1 MNIPTAMVL
10 IFMSINFIRFIK
22 IIKKSYQFNINTRV
36 IGHILNVLIEHEFDN
51 YQFLL
56 LSILIMNQEFDNYF
70 KSYALLSDN
79 NKTIKKKQLLL
90 GVLNGYFNMYQTE
103 EKFILTHTYLKFNI
117 LKIRVLYYNLNN
129 FFLNLL
135 MNIVIIN

>member
-10 IFMSINFIRFIK
+10 IFMSIHFIRFIK

-70 KSYALLSDN
+70 KSNALLSDN
-79 NKTIKKKQLLL
+79 NNAT
-90 GVLNGYFNMYQTE
+90 
-103 EKFILTHTYLKFNI
+103 
-117 LKIRVLYYNLNN
+117 
-129 FFLNLL
+129 
-135 MNIVIIN
+135 